1 MSEVGQKE
9 RRTQQRLARLFV
21 DDLEYRHLGDWQ
33 DRPDNSN
40 VEPDLLRAWLTK
52 QGHSDYVIERTLAA
66 IEKAKTVA
74 PPTSLYDANRAVYTL
89 LRYGVQVAPEAGEHK
104 ETVWLIDWENPN
116 NNDFAI
122 AEEVTVFGE
131 HTKRPDIVLYVNGI
145 ALGMIELKRSTVSV
159 AEGIRQSLDSQKK
172 DFIEPFFATVQLIF
186 AGDDTEGLRYGVIQ
200 TREKYFLTW
209 KEEGGSDNPLDRG
222 IEQLCAKER
231 FLEILHDFI
240 VFDAGTK
247 KMCRHNQYF
256 GVRAA
261 QEYVE
266 RRDGGIIWHTQGSGK
281 SLTMVWLAKWIREHI
296 PDSRVVLVTDRTEL
310 DDQIEKVFKGVDED
324 IYRTKSGAD
333 LVQAL
338 NRKDEWLICS
348 LIHKFGSS
356 AEGDIDAF
364 IEDIE
369 KHLKDFK
376 PKGRDLRFRRRVP
389 PQPIRQAAQGD
400 EGDPSER
407 HLHRLHRNASP
418 KEGQGRRASRSL
430 DPTSTPTSTTKLSA
444 TASCSTCATRRATS
458 IKT

>member
-9 RRTQQRLARLFV
+9 RRTQQRLAKLFV
-21 DDLEYRHLGDWQ
+21 DELGYRHLGDWQ
-33 DRPDNSN
+33 DREGNSN
-40 VEPDLLRAWLTK
+40 VEPEILRAWLTK

-66 IEKAKTVA
+66 VEKAKIVA

-89 LRYGVQVAPEAGEHK
+89 LRYGVQVAPEVGEHK
-104 ETVWLIDWENPN
+104 ETVWLVDWENPD

-172 DFIEPFFATVQLIF
+172 EFIEPFFATVQLIF
-186 AGDDTEGLRYGVIQ
+186 AGNDTEGLRYGVIQ

-209 KEEGGSDNPLDRG
+209 KEDGGSENPLDRG
-222 IEQLCAKER
+222 ITQLCAKER
-231 FLEILHDFI
+231 FLELIHDFI

-261 QEYVE
+261 QAFVK

-281 SLTMVWLAKWIREHI
+281 SLTMVWLAKWIRENVT
-296 PDSRVVLVTDRTEL
+296 DGRVLLVTDRTEL
-310 DDQIEKVFKGVDED
+310 DEQIEKVFKGVDED

-333 LVQAL
+333 LVEVL
-338 NRKDEWLICS
+338 NRTDGVAHLFADPQVRE
-348 LIHKFGSS
+348 FGRRRHRLVRRRDRE
-356 AEGDIDAF
+356 APPGGLQAQ
-364 IEDIE
+364 
-369 KHLKDFK
+369 
-376 PKGRDLRFRRRVP
+376 GRDLRLRRRVP
-389 PQPIRQAAQGD
+389 PKPVRQA
-400 EGDPSER
+400 P
-407 HLHRLHRNASP
+407 
-418 KEGQGRRASRSL
+418 
-430 DPTSTPTSTTKLSA
+430 
-444 TASCSTCATRRATS
+444 
-458 IKT
+458 